1 MVQLIHEAASREG
14 RRAVISALTKE
25 LARKWGV
32 RRIQVNA
39 AASCWFRTDTNA
51 FVYAEEEKEVMKSD
65 LFNIAGKVA
74 MVTGARRGLGL
85 AMATGL
91 VEAGTKLVAISSN
104 AECRDLRKAVEK
116 LGGEMLYLQADLTD
130 RRQRK
135 GLVDKAV
142 ERFGRFDILVNSAG
156 IQHRQPAMEFDLNK
170 WDQIL
175 SLMLTGVFEL
185 CQQAAPIMARQGGGK
200 IINIASLATFQGGWT
215 VPAYTAAKH
224 GIAGLT
230 KALANEW
237 ASENIHVNAIAPG
250 YFNTEMCATIAN
262 DPVREP
268 KIRERI
274 PAGRWGEPGDLIGP
288 LLFLASDASNY
299 VDGHVLVVDG
309 GWMGR

>member
-1 MVQLIHEAASREG
+1 M
-14 RRAVISALTKE
+14 E
-25 LARKWGV
+25 LFDIR
-32 RRIQVNA
+32 
-39 AASCWFRTDTNA
+39 
-51 FVYAEEEKEVMKSD
+51 
-65 LFNIAGKVA
+65 GKVA

-85 AMATGL
+85 AMAKGL
-91 VEAGTKLVAISSN
+91 VEAGAKLVAVASSPD
-104 AECRDLRKAVEK
+104 CRELREAVRK
-116 LGGEMLYLQADLTD
+116 LDGEMLYLKADLAD

-142 ERFGRFDILVNSAG
+142 KRFGRLDILVNSAG
-156 IQHRQPAMEFDLNK
+156 IQHRQPAVDFDLDK
-170 WDQIL
+170 WDQIV

-185 CQQAAPIMARQGGGK
+185 SQQAARVMVKQGGGK
-200 IINIASLATFQGGWT
+200 IINIASLASFQGGWT
-215 VPAYTAAKH
+215 IPAYAAAKH
-224 GIAGLT
+224 GVAGLT

-237 ASENIHVNAIAPG
+237 ASKNIHVNAIAPG
-250 YFNTEMCATIAN
+250 YFDTELCEAIVK

-274 PAGRWGEPGDLIGP
+274 PAGRWGKPEDLVGP